1 MIVLPQPSCH
11 NRLKS
16 LNSFSVSLLAYLRH
30 RHENSTR
37 DVSVEYHCAA
47 DPARTHRYT
56 RPRGGSAAM
65 RALIVGGGISGLAA
79 AVALQRVGITAAVF
93 ERAPQ
98 ITEVGAG
105 LSLWSNAMVALR
117 RLGLDAA
124 ALEAGSVIERTRTFL
139 CSGESSIDFAALAEK
154 AGAPSICLHRAT
166 LQRLLLDA
174 ALCDDPR
181 SVQTGREC
189 TGFEA
194 DAATVTALFS
204 DGA

>member
-1 MIVLPQPSCH
+1 
-11 NRLKS
+11 
-16 LNSFSVSLLAYLRH
+16 
-30 RHENSTR
+30 
-37 DVSVEYHCAA
+37 
-47 DPARTHRYT
+47 
-56 RPRGGSAAM
+56 M
-65 RALIVGGGISGLAA
+65 RALIVGGGIGGLAA

-93 ERAPQ
+93 EKAPQ

-139 CSGESSIDFAALAEK
+139 FSGESFGRIDFAALAEK

-181 SVQTGREC
+181 SVQTAENARVLRRMPLRLQLSSRTEQESKGMC
-189 TGFEA
+189 
-194 DAATVTALFS
+194 
-204 DGA
+204 